1 MNQPQQQQPPTDPDP
16 VRPHSPA
23 LHEFAAAVGTTG
35 DVVVRGGQTQ
45 WSVGGPPAATAREVI
60 APGGI
65 SSFEPADMVVRCGAG
80 TTLAELAQTLNQ
92 GNQMIPFDLPE
103 PERATVGGALAVGHS
118 GSRRLRYGPIR
129 DFLLEVTYVDS
140 HGQLIRSGGPTVKNV
155 SGFDLCRLMVGSL
168 GTLGCLAEV
177 VLRCVPQPPHSQWF
191 EAQRGANSS
200 GADPS
205 PAKADP
211 LALLGSLW
219 QPSGILWNGHQSWVL
234 LEGQPEDVAAQAQ
247 ANQLLPC
254 DAPPTPEA
262 FPNCQRLSISPAK
275 LPALSQHYQPGSF
288 LAEVGVGVVWVPGDQ
303 PLPADLLPAN
313 DARSLE
319 LQQVIKAQFDPTNRL
334 NPGRSVW
341 RNYA

>member
-1 MNQPQQQQPPTDPDP
+1 MNQPQPQPPPTANP

-23 LHEFAAAVGTTG
+23 LHEFAASVGTTG

-45 WSVGGPPAATAREVI
+45 WSVGGLPAATAREVT

-177 VLRCVPQPPHSQWF
+177 VLRCVPKPSQSQWF
-191 EAQRGANSS
+191 EARSS
-200 GADPS
+200 TDPKTR
-205 PAKADP
+205 PQTDP
-211 LALLGSLW
+211 FALLGSLW
-219 QPSGILWNGHQSWVL
+219 QPSSILWNGCQSWVL
-234 LEGQPEDVAAQAQ
+234 LEGQPEDIAAQAQ

-254 DAPPTPEA
+254 DEPPTPEA

-303 PLPADLLPAN
+303 PLPAN